1 MRFLLACLLFVAVL
15 TSFVLANVW
24 ANDPMTLPPPPPLPV
39 LSDVVPVVP
48 VHTPTPDISSSRDL
62 IPPVGLVTRPTT
74 LAGQLPSETLPML
87 RLTPDKIEVVRLDA
101 DGVNVIVGNSAHLLA
116 VMETSR
122 QILLVP
128 RAPGATHFQVLD
140 ANGNTVMER
149 SVIVAAP
156 KQDYIRVRR
165 ACANK
170 DNGECKEYSVF
181 YCPDMCHAVNVTQT
195 AVAGSGAKVDV
206 PAEAASN
213 GGSGNNVEMI
223 NDQPVSPDAPAN
235 VGATTGQMLMTP

>member
-1 MRFLLACLLFVAVL
+1 MRFLLAFLIFVTLL

-39 LSDVVPVVP
+39 LSDVTPVVP
-48 VHTPTPDISSSRDL
+48 VRTPTPDPAATRDL
-62 IPPVGLVTRPTT
+62 IPPVGLVAKPTT
-74 LAGQLPSETLPML
+74 LAGQLPSDPLQML

-122 QILLVP
+122 QVLLVP

-170 DNGECKEYSVF
+170 DDGQCLEYSVF

-195 AVAGSGAKVDV
+195 AVAGSGGKVEV
-206 PAEAASN
+206 PTEAASN
-213 GGSGNNVEMI
+213 GGSSHVDMI
-223 NDQPVSPDAPAN
+223 DDQPVSPDAPAN